1 VQDGLRR
8 PEKAVALSVSGLE
21 NTNPP
26 DNRDVRKR
34 IVLLILALTA
44 LISIA
49 TLLSAP
55 SQQDR
60 DEDSLPPHSIYST
73 APRGCRAWYL
83 TLQKAGL
90 PVRIWDRRLADAKI
104 PTTPSTLVLISPK
117 TTFGAQT
124 VFSEADAQALLNW
137 AAQGHTVFLLDD
149 FRRSATQS
157 LLRQFELQPGSRI
170 SVHPEWPN
178 GNYVFNISKG
188 QRNALEP
195 LNNYSV
201 QKYLFRADKPILTA
215 SRRALPKTMMMKVGL
230 QTELTDRWDH
240 LYLVSLPYKRGRL
253 ILGTADDLAEN
264 RYLNGP
270 NNDNFQFFANRLAA
284 EKKPI
289 LIDEFVH
296 GYMASPDL
304 TEYYWQKT
312 PLGRMMAA
320 LGMGFL
326 FVIWLGLRR
335 WPTRQL
341 KETNTSSW
349 VSDSF
354 EDDEENT
361 FDQARKS
368 SAPTH
373 GVGAFANQMATVY
386 ERAQAAPLALGPM
399 LTEFDRRLERRFGIS
414 REDEASLRHLLTQR
428 LASISRNS
436 YSSNSDA
443 DPVAGQTNAFDCSPG
458 SCEKWL
464 TALDQARTVVAS
476 QKRLSPAAVLR
487 LSQQLIVLQEILYGA
502 PTFSPA
508 RR

>member
-1 VQDGLRR
+1 MNAPV
-8 PEKAVALSVSGLE
+8 LE
-21 NTNPP
+21 TINQT

-49 TLLSAP
+49 TLLSGP
-55 SQQDR
+55 SQQDK
-60 DEDSLPPHSIYST
+60 DEDLLPPHSIYST

-90 PVRIWDRRLADAKI
+90 PVHIWDRRLAEAKI
-104 PTTPSTLVLISPK
+104 PSTPSTLLLISPQ
-117 TTFGAQT
+117 TSFGAQT
-124 VFSEADAQALLNW
+124 VFSQADAQMLLNW

-149 FRRSATQS
+149 FHQSATQS
-157 LLRQFELQPGSRI
+157 LLRQFEPTSGSRI
-170 SVHPEWPN
+170 FVHPEWPN
-178 GNYVFNISKG
+178 ENQVFSIGKK
-188 QRNALEP
+188 QRNVFEP
-195 LNNYSV
+195 LTNDSV
-201 QKYLFRADKPILTA
+201 QKYTFQVDKPLLTT
-215 SRRALPKTMMMKVGL
+215 SRRVLPKTMMMKVGL
-230 QTELTDRWDH
+230 QTEVEDRWGH

-264 RYLNGP
+264 RYLKGP
-270 NNDNFQFFANRLAA
+270 NNDNFQFLANRLAA

-289 LIDEFVH
+289 WIDEFVH

-304 TEYYWQKT
+304 TEYYWRKT
-312 PLGRMMAA
+312 PLGRMTAA

-335 WPTRQL
+335 WPTRRT
-341 KETNTSSW
+341 KEANVLTW
-349 VSDSF
+349 VSDPF
-354 EDDEENT
+354 ETDDEADDAFAPNRT
-361 FDQARKS
+361 L

-386 ERAQAAPLALGPM
+386 ERAQAASLALGPL
-399 LTEFDRRLERRFGIS
+399 LTDFDRHLERWFGIS
-414 REDEASLRHLLTQR
+414 GEDEASLRYLLTER
-428 LASISRNS
+428 LASHSRNS
-436 YSSNSDA
+436 YSSNSSDA
-443 DPVAGQTNAFDCSPG
+443 DPTAGHIDALNSAFDCSPA

-502 PTFSPA
+502 PTFSPP